1 MNLET
6 EEIFLEALDLLGE
19 EREDFLRSSC
29 AGRADLRAEVDCLL
43 EYASKAEEFFGE
55 ASTVMGHLSHRRS
68 FGVEKLG
75 DQIGNYKLV
84 ERLGEGG
91 FGVVWRGSQTHPIK
105 REVAIKVIK
114 AGMDTREVLTRF
126 EAEREALSRMDHSNI
141 ARVLDA
147 GETESGRPYVVMELV
162 RGESV
167 TKFCDA
173 TALPLEERLRIFLEI
188 CRAISHA
195 HQKGVIHRDIK
206 PSNILV
212 TQEGHSVKVIDFG
225 IAKAIEGRLTDQTMM
240 TMGEQLMG
248 TPTYMSPEQVG
259 YGVDLDTRTDIYAL
273 GTLLYELMVGVTP
286 FDHKALTS
294 RGQEG
299 MRQTILEVEPNRPS
313 FRFSALAP
321 QDQHQIAKLRDAT
334 PEQLKHFVFSDLD
347 WIVMKALEKS
357 PDRRYATADAL
368 AADLEHFL
376 NNEPVSA
383 RAPSNGYLI
392 SKFIRRHRSAVV
404 ISFTMVAVLLTTTGV
419 SFWQAVRAKRAEVRA
434 NGLLQESKAVSSLL
448 IDIFKLPDPEANARN
463 IPLAEALK
471 KASQKLDQ
479 RKDLTPDRRAQLQ
492 SALAQSYE
500 GLGLYPEAIALLR
513 EAMRTDVSSL
523 GATSN
528 ETLEIQGR
536 LGKMLLDCGY
546 FEEAWETENTLLERL
561 NKAGITSGAEYE
573 RAASILRESGLRS
586 GKIPWPR
593 VNPKPSGPSD
603 SKTEAGDVSEQ
614 RNALRL
620 KLQSHEQEMEEMG
633 KKLGPD
639 DPRVIQAMKNLV
651 LGYMAAVYRDD
662 AVRIQ
667 ERIVDLLKN
676 KYGENN
682 HQTLENEEDLAYDL
696 WRAGRGKEGVTL
708 RKKTIEKQRQVYGP
722 DHPATLEAESWLIS
736 TLFSCGDT
744 KGTISRSR
752 EVTPRLERVLGPQ
765 NRVTLNAKSFLAR
778 ALLTE
783 GESQEALD
791 ILEEIAPQMSD
802 DTFVNLS
809 LASVEV
815 WFGQTDRYERTRSR
829 MLDFCVRNRGELIGR
844 PDILER
850 ALFLCTLLPMR
861 DSTQSDEILKTL
873 KRCQEIRKAPN
884 APRITEPDESWREFI
899 SGMVY
904 LRTGQDALATEAF
917 ENAQQAEKPNCKAP
931 YFAPI
936 AAVLQAVAGQHL
948 GENRGDLAALIAKAK
963 ETLGSPASDQE
974 PMLGKKSAESLQLFC
989 WILLREAEKKSA
1001 TCGALPVGQ
1010 SRT

>member
-1 MNLET
+1 MSPEI
-6 EEIFLEALDLLGE
+6 EDIFLEALDLLGE
-19 EREDFLRSSC
+19 EREAFLQSACKSRKEI
-29 AGRADLRAEVDCLL
+29 RAEIDRLL
-43 EYASKAEEFFGE
+43 HHAEMAEDFFGE
-55 ASTVMGHLSHRRS
+55 AATVMGHISHRRS
-68 FGVEKLG
+68 FGPERLG
-75 DQIGNYKLV
+75 DQIGPYRLV
-84 ERLGEGG
+84 ERQGEGG
-91 FGVVWRGSQTHPIK
+91 FGVVWRAIQTQPLK

-114 AGMDTREVLTRF
+114 AGMDTREVLARF
-126 EAEREALSRMDHSNI
+126 EGEREALSRMDHPGI

-147 GETESGRPYVVMELV
+147 GESESGRPYVVMELV
-162 RGESV
+162 RGESI
-167 TKFCDA
+167 TAFCDHA
-173 TALPLEERLRIFLEI
+173 SMELKDRLALFVEV
-188 CRAISHA
+188 CRAVSHA
-195 HQKGVIHRDIK
+195 HQKGVIHRDLK
-206 PSNILV
+206 PSNILISASG
-212 TQEGHSVKVIDFG
+212 QIKVIDFG
-225 IAKAIEGRLTDQTMM
+225 IARAVEGRLTEETLM
-240 TMGEQLMG
+240 TMAAQIMG
-248 TPTYMSPEQVG
+248 TPAYMSPEQVAESR
-259 YGVDLDTRTDIYAL
+259 DLDTRTDIYAL
-273 GTLLYELMVGVTP
+273 GALLYELMVGVTP
-286 FDHKALTS
+286 FDKKTLSS
-294 RGQEG
+294 RGHEEL
-299 MRQTILEVEPNRPS
+299 RKLILETDPQRPS
-313 FRFSALAP
+313 HRFAGLGE
-321 QDQHQIAKLRDAT
+321 QERGGIAASRSTT
-334 PEQLKHFVFSDLD
+334 PAQLTAAVGGDLD
-347 WIVMKALEKS
+347 WIAMKALEKD
-357 PDRRYATADAL
+357 PDRRYATADAMAGDIL
-368 AADLEHFL
+368 HALE
-376 NNEPVSA
+376 NEPVSA
-383 RAPSNGYLI
+383 RAPSRGYLI

-404 ISFTMVAVLLTTTGV
+404 ISLTMVAVLLTATGV
-419 SFWQAVRAKRAEVRA
+419 SFWQAVRARRAEARA

-500 GLGLYPEAIALLR
+500 GLGLYPEAIALLK
-513 EAMRTDVSSL
+513 EALRTDESSL

-536 LGKMLLDCGY
+536 LGKMLFDCGY
-546 FEEAWETENTLLERL
+546 FAEAWETENSLLERQ
-561 NKAGITSGAEYE
+561 KKVGITSGAEHE
-573 RAASILRESGLRS
+573 RVESILRESGLRS

-593 VNPKPSGPSD
+593 VNPNPSGPSD

-614 RNALRL
+614 RKALRL
-620 KLQSHEQEMEEMG
+620 KLQSQEQEMEEMG
-633 KKLGPD
+633 EKLGPD

-696 WRAGRGKEGVTL
+696 WRAGRGKEGVAL

-736 TLFSCGDT
+736 TLFFCGDT
-744 KGTISRSR
+744 KGTVARSR

-765 NRVTLNAKSFLAR
+765 DRVTLNAKSFLAR

-783 GESQEALD
+783 GETQEALG

-802 DTFVNLS
+802 DTYVNLC
-809 LASVEV
+809 LASGEV

-829 MLDFCVRNRGELIGR
+829 MLDYCVRNRGGLIGR

-884 APRITEPDESWREFI
+884 APRITEPDESWREFV

-904 LRTGQDALATEAF
+904 LRTAQDALAAEAF
-917 ENAQQAEKPNCKAP
+917 GNAQQAEKPNGKAP
-931 YFAPI
+931 YFAPV
-936 AAVLQAVAGQHL
+936 AAVLQGVARQHL
-948 GENRGDLAALIAKAK
+948 GENRGDLTALIAKAK
-963 ETLGSPASDQE
+963 ETMGYPASDQE

-1001 TCGALPVGQ
+1001 ASGAVPGGE
-1010 SRT
+1010 SGT